1 MPRKEFLVRGA
12 KLTAAAAAAPY
23 LLAAPARAAGGRGEL
38 GLVGADHVGITVPD
52 INQAIEWFEDVM
64 GAVGPLTFGPFS
76 DPVGTFMH
84 DLLGV
89 DPRAV
94 ISQITML
101 RLGHSGGIEL
111 FHYDAPDQLHSHP
124 RNSDWSGHHIAF
136 YVTDIDQA
144 VEYMRSKGVE
154 KFLGPF
160 PVTGGP
166 AAGQSIN
173 YFRTPFGTFIE
184 LISYPD
190 GMAYERDPSR
200 PLWSPKRN
208 GTNVEVTKVPGLLG
222 IDHIGITV
230 PNVAQ
235 AAKWFE
241 DVLGFSAPLTF
252 GPFSD
257 TGSFMHDLL
266 DVDPRAV
273 VEQITSVRGGNGPNV
288 ELFQYSAPGQDQ
300 TFRKNSDWG
309 GKHIAFYVRHMD
321 KAIEYMEAKGVEK
334 LLGPLA
340 VTDGPAAGQTIN
352 YFRTPFG
359 TFVELISYPKGMA
372 YEATA
377 TIPLWDPRDNRS

>member
-1 MPRKEFLVRGA
+1 
-12 KLTAAAAAAPY
+12 
-23 LLAAPARAAGGRGEL
+23 
-38 GLVGADHVGITVPD
+38 
-52 INQAIEWFEDVM
+52 
-64 GAVGPLTFGPFS
+64 
-76 DPVGTFMH
+76 MH

-208 GTNVEVTKVPGLLG
+208 GTNAEVTKVPGLLG

-377 TIPLWDPRDNRS
+377 TIPLWDPRDNRP